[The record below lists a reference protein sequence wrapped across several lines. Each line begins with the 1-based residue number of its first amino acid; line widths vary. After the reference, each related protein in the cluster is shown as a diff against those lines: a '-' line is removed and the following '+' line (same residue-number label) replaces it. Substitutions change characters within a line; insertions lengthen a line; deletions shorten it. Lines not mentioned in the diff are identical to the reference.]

1 MQGSNG
7 AREQYVQVS
16 FGETSGSRNVEY
28 WGSSGQCF
36 GPTSFYSLHKWFDLA
51 QKLKNKIEP
60 KLNLSWKKKKLEKS
74 WRNKEKKLNK
84 NDFYAF
90 KNPANYGTQK
100 KSMWEWSKGRPQH
113 SLCPMGTAHSLLE
126 HSSDTIFTQ
135 KQTVQIKK
143 VPVHPIPLVWIA
155 VVILILFL
163 KQWNNGVNWGHN
175 MCQMSVSS
183 FVCFS
188 LPEPCPWGSPA
199 RNHDQLR
206 PLQRQSQPGNLTSS
220 AAARQASSSPR
231 RPVFVWRY
239 IWGQFFHVG
248 WSQLFRREM

>member
-1 MQGSNG
+1 MIWPCTKIE
-7 AREQYVQVS
+7 EQNRTQ
-16 FGETSGSRNVEY
+16 
-28 WGSSGQCF
+28 
-36 GPTSFYSLHKWFDLA
+36 
-51 QKLKNKIEP
+51 IEP
-60 KLNLSWKKKKLEKS
+60 KLEEKKLEKS

-183 FVCFS
+183 YVCLFLAWT
-188 LPEPCPWGSPA
+188 LPMRQPRTQPWPTAALAETKST
-199 RNHDQLR
+199 
-206 PLQRQSQPGNLTSS
+206 RQPDII
-220 AAARQASSSPR
+220 SSSKAGFIVSTWTGIYLEMEKR
-231 RPVFVWRY
+231 RHTGTCWLLV
-239 IWGQFFHVG
+239 
-248 WSQLFRREM
+248 

>member
-7 AREQYVQVS
+7 VREQYVQVS

-36 GPTSFYSLHKWFDLA
+36 GPTSFYSLHEWFDLA

-163 KQWNNGVNWGHN
+163 KQWNNGVNWGQW
-175 MCQMSVSS
+175 CYVSDE
-183 FVCFS
+183 CFLKCVLFLAWT
-188 LPEPCPWGSPA
+188 LPIRQPRTQPWPTAALAETKST
-199 RNHDQLR
+199 
-206 PLQRQSQPGNLTSS
+206 RQPDII
-220 AAARQASSSPR
+220 SSSKASFI
-231 RPVFVWRY
+231 V
-239 IWGQFFHVG
+239 
-248 WSQLFRREM
+248 ST